1 MSGNRA
7 RYLDAAA
14 RLGRRL
20 CRDAIWWE
28 GHCNWMGWMMEPHG
42 GQWISVHR
50 AMSSLV
56 YDGTAGIGL
65 FLARLSPYVDDPI
78 LRTTAKGALAQAL
91 TTVDSLSEM
100 GEYGFYSGLS
110 GIAWSCIEAG
120 AALKCEALVER
131 GHAVLDRA
139 AGLPP
144 KDQRLDVINGSA
156 GLIPLLLAF
165 AGDDRRGRFLESAE
179 RHAGNLMRLASRTGQ
194 GWSWDTLGMPN
205 ERHLLG
211 LAHGAS
217 GIAYALATLGSVI
230 GRRDLFAAAKEA
242 LRYERGHFRAAE
254 GNWPDL
260 RSFAQPGPRG
270 EPPCMLA
277 WCHGAPGIGLARL
290 GLHALMP
297 DQPELLAEAET
308 AIRTTSASLGHAAL
322 GMGNFSLCHGDAG
335 NADLLLMGSD
345 LLGRPEL
352 RRGRGGGGRPC
363 ARSLRG
369 RRNPVALRGHGCRRD
384 AQPPAG
390 PCRHWPFFPAALRSD
405 TSPDRAAAR
414 FAFNCIRKG
423 ETERDAAIVWREAT
437 TAKKEGCAARA
448 VTLRIWRQ

>member
-28 GHCNWMGWMMEPHG
+28 GRCNWMGWMMEPHG

-65 FLARLSPYVDDPI
+65 FLARLSPYEDDPI
-78 LRTTAKGALAQAL
+78 LRATAKGALAQAL
-91 TTVDSLSEM
+91 TSVDSLSEM
-100 GEYGFYSGLS
+100 GEFGFYSGLS

-120 AALKCEALVER
+120 AAMKCEALVER
-131 GHAVLDRA
+131 GHAVLNRA

-211 LAHGAS
+211 FAHGAS

-230 GRRDLFAAAKEA
+230 GRQDLFAAAKEA

-260 RSFAQPGPRG
+260 RSFAQPGPTG

-345 LLGRPEL
+345 VLGRPEL
-352 RRGRGGGGRPC
+352 RE
-363 ARSLRG
+363 
-369 RRNPVALRGHGCRRD
+369 VAE
-384 AQPPAG
+384 
-390 PCRHWPFFPAALRSD
+390 AAA
-405 TSPDRAAAR
+405 DRALDRFEDAGTPWPCGVMDAGETPSLLLGLAGIGHFFLRLNDPVQVPTVLLPGSLSITSAKGKPKVRRRSSGARQRLPKKRAAR
-414 FAFNCIRKG
+414 
-423 ETERDAAIVWREAT
+423 
-437 TAKKEGCAARA
+437 RA
-448 VTLRIWRQ
+448 L